1 MLMKIDQIRSLT
13 KEFAHIFS
21 FTIEYD
27 EIERFYNLK
36 LTLCKDLFDIKQPF
50 LIVNFIGVTNLNL
63 SDFDSQFNQILG
75 LVIEDNINSWE
86 RIKYDVHQIED
97 DGLFF
102 RCFDIN
108 AELTSSHNGSI

>member
-1 MLMKIDQIRSLT
+1 MKVNEIQNLIT
-13 KEFAHIFS
+13 EFTNIFS

-36 LTLCKDLFDIKQPF
+36 LTLCRDLFNIKQPF
-50 LIVNFIGVTNLNL
+50 LIVNFIGVKNLNL

-97 DGLFF
+97 DNLFF

-108 AELTSSHNGSI
+108 AELTSSHNSSI

>member
-1 MLMKIDQIRSLT
+1 MKVNEIQNLIT
-13 KEFAHIFS
+13 EFAHIFS

-36 LTLCKDLFDIKQPF
+36 LRLCKDLFDIKQPF

-75 LVIEDNINSWE
+75 LVIEDNINGWE
-86 RIKYDVHQIED
+86 RVKYDVHQIED
-97 DGLFF
+97 DNLSF

-108 AELTSSHNGSI
+108 AELTSPHNSSI